1 MGKKPVD
8 SDSDSDSDFSE
19 DETQQPQGDDAEPQ
33 ENEEREADSQDEND
47 DDGDDDEIAS
57 LNSEDRN
64 LDEDDE
70 GEGDGLPDNCRIP
83 VLNPLSMIKNK
94 DKRRAMFKKVQQE
107 KKKKQKAERRNRRRL
122 GLPANP
128 GHTIESLREKDET
141 TVTDIN
147 DEDNE
152 EVREDLEN
160 DEFSEYFRGSY
171 EPKILVTFADNPVS
185 KTRMF
190 GIELSRIFPNTLVK
204 VRNRSSVKKICKS
217 AEREG
222 FTDVIIVNEDRRQ
235 PNGLLIMHLPDG
247 PTAHF
252 KVSNVKLTK
261 EIKRDHKEFTKHRPE
276 LILTNFTTRLGL
288 TVGRMFAC
296 LFHHDPEFVG
306 RRAVTFH
313 NQRDYIFFRHHR
325 YEFKDGKRVRLREL
339 GPRFT
344 LKLRSLQ
351 EGTFDSKHG
360 DYTWIIANKR
370 HAMESRRRFFL

>member
-19 DETQQPQGDDAEPQ
+19 DETKPQ
-33 ENEEREADSQDEND
+33 EQGEDVVAQEEGEADGGQT
-47 DDGDDDEIAS
+47 DGDDDEIAS
-57 LNSEDRN
+57 LNSEDRQ
-64 LDEDDE
+64 LDYDDE
-70 GEGDGLPDNCRIP
+70 GEGDGLPDNVRIP
-83 VLNPLSMIKNK
+83 VLNPLSWIKNK
-94 DKRRAMFKKVQQE
+94 DKRRAMFKKVQRE
-107 KKKKQKAERRNRRRL
+107 KKKKQKAERRDRRKQ

-141 TVTDIN
+141 TVQDIN

-152 EVREDLEN
+152 ELRDDLEN
-160 DEFSEYFRGSY
+160 DEFSSYFRGSY
-171 EPKILVTFADNPVS
+171 DPKILITFADNPVT
-185 KTRMF
+185 KTRLF

-261 EIKRDHKEFTKHRPE
+261 EIKRDHKEMTKHRPE

-288 TVGRMFAC
+288 TLGRMFAC

-325 YEFKDGKRVRLREL
+325 YEFKDGKRVKLREL

-360 DYTWIIANKR
+360 DYTWIISNKR